1 MNIHCIYHV
10 YIYMVYTWYVQWC
23 IHIEGIYYVYIMHIH
38 GMYMLYTVMSTYT
51 RNILCIYHVYTWYLH
66 RYTMYI
72 MCICSTWRLMLR
84 RRTGSRST
92 CSTSNDIFLH
102 SCEYLG
108 FLAKWTC
115 RARLELKIARALSS
129 RVSCTTRA
137 SALTP
142 AQSLC
147 WSQTWNK
154 FL

>member
-1 MNIHCIYHV
+1 MNIHSIYHV
-10 YIYMVYTWYVQWC
+10 YILYIHGIYSDVYILKEYTMYTSCIYMVYTWYIQWC
-23 IHIEGIYYVYIMHIH
+23 LHIQGISFVD
-38 GMYMLYTVMSTYT
+38 
-51 RNILCIYHVYTWYLH
+51 
-66 RYTMYI
+66 TMYI
-72 MCICSTWRLMLR
+72 HDIYMDIMYICSTGRLMLR
-84 RRTGSRST
+84 WRTGT

-137 SALTP
+137 SALAP
-142 AQSLC
+142 AQILC
-147 WSQTWNK
+147 WSQTWIK